1 MTTIPPTVNL
11 RRRIRHIDIRTAVLL
26 PLAVVVTLVGVV
38 YGARAGISQNEY
50 VQAELVA
57 DVQSIQPGNPF
68 WVAVRFEIEQDWHI
82 NWINPGDAGLAPS
95 IQWNL
100 PEGFKAGELLWPAP
114 SRYKIGPLVIYGY
127 DDELLLMARL
137 LPPKDLQPGKQVE
150 ISAAVDWLACAE
162 ACVPEEAKVRV
173 RLPVRSSYPLPDDK
187 WRTAMDKVRFDHPMP
202 SGGWSVHA
210 FAEDEERY
218 VIEVSSHG
226 ENIEAV
232 RGCSFFPLE
241 PDVIE
246 NASAQVFT
254 VRHRGFEITLKRAH
268 MSTEIPERLTG
279 VLVSDAGFARPNG
292 AAKWRAI
299 SIDVPLE
306 TR

>member
-1 MTTIPPTVNL
+1 
-11 RRRIRHIDIRTAVLL
+11 
-26 PLAVVVTLVGVV
+26 LAAVVTLVVVV
-38 YGARAGISQNEY
+38 YGARAGTSQNEQ
-50 VQAELVA
+50 VHAELVA

-95 IQWNL
+95 IEWNL
-100 PEGFKAGELLWPAP
+100 PDGFKAGALLWPAP

-137 LPPKDLQPGKQVE
+137 LPPTDLQPGKRVE
-150 ISAAVDWLACAE
+150 IGAAVDWLACAE
-162 ACVPEEAKVRV
+162 ACVPGEAKVRV
-173 RLPVRSSYPLPDDK
+173 RLPVNSSYPLPNDK
-187 WRTAMDKVRFDHPMP
+187 WRAAMDKVRFEHPMP

-210 FAEDEERY
+210 FVEDDERY
-218 VIEVSSHG
+218 VIEVSSRG
-226 ENIEAV
+226 ENTATV
-232 RGCSFFPLE
+232 HSCSFFPLE

-246 NASAQVFT
+246 SASPQAFT
-254 VRHRGFEITLKRAH
+254 VRHRGFEINLKRAH

-279 VLVSDAGFARPNG
+279 VLVSDTGFTRSDG